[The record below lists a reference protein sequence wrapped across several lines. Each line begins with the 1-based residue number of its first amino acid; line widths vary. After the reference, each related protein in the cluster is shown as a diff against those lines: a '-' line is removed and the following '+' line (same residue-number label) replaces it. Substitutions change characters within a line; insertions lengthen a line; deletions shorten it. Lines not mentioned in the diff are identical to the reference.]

1 MSVDQQTPSQAYQA
15 IREGDAVLVD
25 VRTRPEW
32 AFVGVPDL
40 SDAGKAVLT
49 IEWRRFPDMSV
60 NDDFTAQLTAALDG
74 QTPSA
79 IYFICRSGARSFD
92 AASTVA
98 AHCAAAG
105 LTTACINVAEGFEGD
120 LDPEGHR
127 GRSNGWKA
135 RDLPWRQS

>member
-1 MSVDQQTPSQAYQA
+1 MSVDQQTPSQAWQA
-15 IREGDAVLVD
+15 ISEGDAALVD

-40 SDAGKAVLT
+40 STAGKAALT

-60 NDDFTAQLTAALDG
+60 NDGFVADLTRQFDG
-74 QTPSA
+74 KIPST
-79 IYFICRSGARSFD
+79 IYFICRSGARSLEAAATT
-92 AASTVA
+92 AASL
-98 AHCAAAG
+98 AAAG
-105 LTTACINVAEGFEGD
+105 LTATCINVAEGFEGD

>member
-1 MSVDQQTPSQAYQA
+1 MSVDQQTPSQAYAA

-60 NDDFTAQLTAALDG
+60 NDGFVAELTRQLGGKL
-74 QTPSA
+74 PSA
-79 IYFICRSGARSFD
+79 IYFICRSGARSHD
-92 AASTVA
+92 AAATA
-98 AHCAAAG
+98 AASYAAAG
-105 LTTACINVAEGFEGD
+105 LTTTCINVAEGFEGD

-135 RDLPWRQS
+135 RELPWQQN

>member
-1 MSVDQQTPSQAYQA
+1 MSVDQQTPSQAYAA

-60 NDDFTAQLTAALDG
+60 NDGFVAELTRQLGGKL
-74 QTPSA
+74 PSA
-79 IYFICRSGARSFD
+79 IYFICRSGA
-92 AASTVA
+92 
-98 AHCAAAG
+98 G
-105 LTTACINVAEGFEGD
+105 LTTTCINVAEGFEGD

-127 GRSNGWKA
+127 GRTNGWKA
-135 RDLPWRQS
+135 RELPWQQN

>member
-1 MSVDQQTPSQAYQA
+1 MSVDQQTPSQAFQA
-15 IREGDAVLVD
+15 ISEGDAALVD

-40 SDAGKAVLT
+40 SQAGKSVLT

-60 NDDFTAQLTAALDG
+60 NDGFVAELHRQLGGKL
-74 QTPSA
+74 PSA
-79 IYFICRSGARSFD
+79 IYFICRSGARSLEAAATA
-92 AASTVA
+92 AASF
-98 AHCAAAG
+98 AAAG
-105 LTTACINVAEGFEGD
+105 LTTECINVAEGFEGD